1 MTNLKKITKDTL
13 DIISDIYILD
23 ATDGLILSSFSPYY
37 YDIFDSAKH
46 YTLEDEVKN
55 PKEFEQKLR
64 CLFSCNIRRIEMPSG
79 LSAEET
85 EILLKINQDGLHNEF
100 LRILRTRP
108 DSLLISES
116 IHIDEMNT
124 NHNLKYIPQNF
135 RSLDDLTHGLTLPR
149 FIPHSQSI
157 VDPPVHYTL
166 ENTVKDAK
174 EFEQE
179 LKCSLSC
186 KVTRTELPSGLIDSE
201 IECLIREN
209 QKSLLDKI
217 TDIWE
222 FYSDTVIISEHI
234 HVDTVSTNRNL
245 QYIPQRF
252 RSLEILLNA
261 LCPDVEFYEAMK
273 LKQEAEIIESIKSYS
288 NQRVYAIRFN
298 TLKEFLEKKGI
309 L

>member
-1 MTNLKKITKDTL
+1 M
-13 DIISDIYILD
+13 
-23 ATDGLILSSFSPYY
+23 
-37 YDIFDSAKH
+37 
-46 YTLEDEVKN
+46 
-55 PKEFEQKLR
+55 
-64 CLFSCNIRRIEMPSG
+64 
-79 LSAEET
+79 
-85 EILLKINQDGLHNEF
+85 
-100 LRILRTRP
+100 
-108 DSLLISES
+108 
-116 IHIDEMNT
+116 
-124 NHNLKYIPQNF
+124 
-135 RSLDDLTHGLTLPR
+135 
-149 FIPHSQSI
+149 
-157 VDPPVHYTL
+157 HYTL

-179 LKCSLSC
+179 LKCALSC

-273 LKQEAEIIESIKSYS
+273 LKQEAQIIESIKSYS

>member
-1 MTNLKKITKDTL
+1 MRKITIFIPITIPHRYSANLTPITKILKNLNIDPVYGEDLSKEALTALHNKGGEPMDLGIFNAHHNYEGLLHKLREVDTL
-13 DIISDIYILD
+13 IDTVHIL
-23 ATDGLILSSFSPYY
+23 
-37 YDIFDSAKH
+37 
-46 YTLEDEVKN
+46 
-55 PKEFEQKLR
+55 
-64 CLFSCNIRRIEMPSG
+64 
-79 LSAEET
+79 
-85 EILLKINQDGLHNEF
+85 
-100 LRILRTRP
+100 
-108 DSLLISES
+108 
-116 IHIDEMNT
+116 
-124 NHNLKYIPQNF
+124 
-135 RSLDDLTHGLTLPR
+135 DLTHSLTLPR

-209 QKSLLDKI
+209 QKSLLDEI
-217 TDIWE
+217 VRIWE
-222 FYSDTVIISEHI
+222 FYSETVIMSEHI

-252 RSLEILLNA
+252 RSLEVLLNA

>member
-1 MTNLKKITKDTL
+1 MRKITIFIPITIPDKHSANVTPSIKVLKTL
-13 DIISDIYILD
+13 NIEPVYPERLSNESLTALHGDSDEPIDLGIY
-23 ATDGLILSSFSPYY
+23 
-37 YDIFDSAKH
+37 
-46 YTLEDEVKN
+46 
-55 PKEFEQKLR
+55 
-64 CLFSCNIRRIEMPSG
+64 
-79 LSAEET
+79 
-85 EILLKINQDGLHNEF
+85 
-100 LRILRTRP
+100 
-108 DSLLISES
+108 
-116 IHIDEMNT
+116 NT
-124 NHNLKYIPQNF
+124 NHDYGCLIQKLQEVSKLIHAVHI
-135 RSLDDLTHGLTLPR
+135 LDLTHGLTLPQ

-201 IECLIREN
+201 IEALTQEN

-217 TDIWE
+217 VDVTE
-222 FYSDTVIISEHI
+222 YYEKSVIMSEHI

-261 LCPDVEFYEAMK
+261 LCPDIEFYEAVK
-273 LKQEAEIIESIKSYS
+273 LKEEAKVIESISSYS
-288 NQRVYAIRFN
+288 DQRVYAIQFD

>member
-1 MTNLKKITKDTL
+1 MRKITVFIPIVIPHKYSANLTPIVKILKNINIDRFYGEDLSKDTL
-13 DIISDIYILD
+13 TTLHDNDNEPMDLGIFNAHHDYEDLLHKLHEINALIDTVHIL
-23 ATDGLILSSFSPYY
+23 
-37 YDIFDSAKH
+37 
-46 YTLEDEVKN
+46 
-55 PKEFEQKLR
+55 
-64 CLFSCNIRRIEMPSG
+64 
-79 LSAEET
+79 
-85 EILLKINQDGLHNEF
+85 
-100 LRILRTRP
+100 
-108 DSLLISES
+108 
-116 IHIDEMNT
+116 
-124 NHNLKYIPQNF
+124 
-135 RSLDDLTHGLTLPR
+135 DLTHGLTLPR

-186 KVTRTELPSGLIDSE
+186 KVTRTELPSGLINSE
-201 IECLIREN
+201 IECLIQEN
-209 QKSLLDKI
+209 QKFLLDKI
-217 TDIWE
+217 VDIWE
-222 FYSDTVIISEHI
+222 FYPDTVIMSEHI

-288 NQRVYAIRFN
+288 NLRVYAIRFN